1 MKKDNEKKEE
11 LNEDVKINEGID
23 DIIIESE
30 EEEQNSFGDNA
41 TKKLREKLKK
51 CTEEKQEYLSGWQ
64 RSKADLIN
72 ARKEF
77 GEEKLKLSKFA
88 NSDLILQ
95 IIPTL
100 DSFEMALGS
109 EKDES
114 VLQEWIKGFEHI
126 YSQLLSILEING
138 VQQIN
143 PLNEKFD
150 PNLHTSIEVIEVDNS
165 KDVNIILEVIQKGY
179 MLNEKVIRE
188 AKVKVGEL
196 KK

>member
-11 LNEDVKINEGID
+11 LNEDIKINEGID

-109 EKDES
+109 EKDGS

-126 YSQLLSILEING
+126 GHDLCFLCF
-138 VQQIN
+138 V
-143 PLNEKFD
+143 
-150 PNLHTSIEVIEVDNS
+150 
-165 KDVNIILEVIQKGY
+165 
-179 MLNEKVIRE
+179 
-188 AKVKVGEL
+188 A
-196 KK
+196 